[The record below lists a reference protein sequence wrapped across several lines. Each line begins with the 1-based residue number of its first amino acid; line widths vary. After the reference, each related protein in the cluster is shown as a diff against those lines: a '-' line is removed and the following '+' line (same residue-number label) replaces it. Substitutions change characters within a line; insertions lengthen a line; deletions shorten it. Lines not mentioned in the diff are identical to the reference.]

1 MWSTILC
8 TDVVGIDYLFNSRN
22 LNQLIFVEKGLLSR
36 FLPTFAK
43 TCTLYLKPFG
53 MLINTGVAERYMLF
67 EHVPNMYLNMYLSHH
82 SSSSYHIYEGT
93 TLVQLRYMFGQHVP
107 NGKPFIHWDSRRFRY
122 KVHVVAQKST
132 KLKSKNKSYP
142 FGRQKVPF

>member
-53 MLINTGVAERYMLF
+53 MPINTGDAERYMLF
-67 EHVPNMYLNMYLSHH
+67 EHVPNMYLNMYLSRH
-82 SSSSYHIYEGT
+82 SSGCFARQD
-93 TLVQLRYMFGQHVP
+93 LV
-107 NGKPFIHWDSRRFRY
+107 I
-122 KVHVVAQKST
+122 
-132 KLKSKNKSYP
+132 
-142 FGRQKVPF
+142 

>member
-53 MLINTGVAERYMLF
+53 MPIPLSSFIRMLC
-67 EHVPNMYLNMYLSHH
+67 EARPGNMNKTNFLCVILHLFQK
-82 SSSSYHIYEGT
+82 GT
-93 TLVQLRYMFGQHVP
+93 T
-107 NGKPFIHWDSRRFRY
+107 
-122 KVHVVAQKST
+122 
-132 KLKSKNKSYP
+132 
-142 FGRQKVPF
+142 